1 MLVCQLGYVI
11 YALLRHTQSWRN
23 TEDCHHVLPPSL
35 SVGHTHT
42 QWHLS
47 NLSTIFMVV
56 NNKTNSLGTFT
67 FRMDKLE
74 LEQPIKVVGPLPQ
87 YRSTGL
93 PSQVKHINELH
104 PIHKEHNY

>member
-1 MLVCQLGYVI
+1 
-11 YALLRHTQSWRN
+11 
-23 TEDCHHVLPPSL
+23 
-35 SVGHTHT
+35 
-42 QWHLS
+42 
-47 NLSTIFMVV
+47 MVV

-74 LEQPIKVVGPLPQ
+74 LKQPIKVIGPLPQ